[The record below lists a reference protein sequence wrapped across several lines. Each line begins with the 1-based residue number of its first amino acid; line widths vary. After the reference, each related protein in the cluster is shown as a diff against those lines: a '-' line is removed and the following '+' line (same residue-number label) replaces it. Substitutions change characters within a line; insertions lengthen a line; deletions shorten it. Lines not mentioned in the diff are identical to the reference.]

1 MPLFYLL
8 EQFVMLVF
16 FACGQMFDK
25 ICRESHSLFFSFTR
39 DCEKGKLM
47 FGDNLALAHIFTV
60 ASILFATQV
69 VKPAF
74 TIIEEFLLNQYILI
88 IFQIVHLII
97 RDGISQRTHH
107 MPVFIYSIIITTGIF
122 FFKIEV
128 MARKVKTEIPQFIR
142 YFSFTVAYR
151 KFMHIV
157 RQERNIY
164 RFLFR

>member
-1 MPLFYLL
+1 
-8 EQFVMLVF
+8 
-16 FACGQMFDK
+16 
-25 ICRESHSLFFSFTR
+25 
-39 DCEKGKLM
+39 M

-74 TIIEEFLLNQYILI
+74 TVIEEFLLNQYIFI

-97 RDGISQRTHH
+97 RNGISQCTHH
-107 MPVFIYSIIITTGIF
+107 MPVFLYSIIITTGIF

-128 MARKVKTEIPQFIR
+128 MARKIKTEIPQFIR
-142 YFSFTVAYR
+142 YFSFTVTYR
-151 KFMHIV
+151 KFRHIV